1 MEQLIFR
8 EPATLKNTI
17 LGLKE
22 VFDNR
27 IPQDDNKMFDNEQP
41 IRVVVENEYGVK
53 HSVDGI
59 LSVTIQGDNPP
70 EIVFSK
76 IRGDICIVKAPLSPI
91 VTLDHIIIKENKNGQ
106 DGGTAEGAG
115 QDLSRLS

>member
-8 EPATLKNTI
+8 EPATLRNTI
-17 LGLKE
+17 LGLKG
-22 VFDNR
+22 VFDYR
-27 IPQDDNKMFDNEQP
+27 IPQDGNKMFDQP

-59 LSVTIQGDNPP
+59 FSVTIQGDNPP

-76 IRGDICIVKAPLSPI
+76 IRGDICVVKTPLNPT
-91 VTLDHIIIKENKNGQ
+91 VTLDHTIIKENKDEQ
-106 DGGTAEGAG
+106 DGGTAEGTG